1 MRNSGFPIDNF
12 SNRSFLES
20 LDMGQLPHVGRL
32 LRGQQILKDLIGAV
46 QEWSQKSPAALQA
59 QIAPDRLSYTV
70 TLDVNAQPPLDD
82 WAYRFG
88 EVVHHLRAS
97 LDNLLVHVA
106 TESGI
111 TDPKRLKRIQFP
123 VCVTAAEWRD
133 SASRVADL
141 PATVRDAVQQV
152 QPFNRGPTAGDVKG
166 DLLVM
171 LRDLSNRDK
180 HHARVITSL
189 TPLSLTQMGSV
200 EFETEE
206 GASASV
212 PPDITI
218 TVPSFETGGILYAHR
233 TKGRIAKVG
242 GRLDYHLQVHLDMP
256 DGQSVEIAWILN
268 ALGQY
273 TDMVLTH
280 VASAI
285 PAT

>member
-1 MRNSGFPIDNF
+1 
-12 SNRSFLES
+12 
-20 LDMGQLPHVGRL
+20 MGTLPHVGRL
-32 LRGQQILKDLIGAV
+32 QRGQQILKDLVGAV
-46 QEWSQKSPAALQA
+46 HDWSQKSPATLQA
-59 QIAPDRLSYTV
+59 TIAPDRLSYTV
-70 TLDVNAQPPLDD
+70 TLDVNAPPPLDD

-97 LDNLLVHVA
+97 LDNLLVHIA
-106 TESGI
+106 TQSGV
-111 TDPKRLKRIQFP
+111 TDPRKLKRIQFP
-123 VCVTAAEWRD
+123 VCATADEWRG

-141 PATVRDAVQQV
+141 PTPVRDAVQQV
-152 QPFNRGPTAGDVKG
+152 QPFNRGPTAEDIKG

-189 TPLSLTQMGSV
+189 APLTLNQMAAV

-212 PPDITI
+212 PPDITV
-218 TVPSFETGGILYAHR
+218 TVPSFETGGVLYTHR

-242 GRLDYHLQVHLDMP
+242 GRLDYHLQVHIDMP

-268 ALGQY
+268 ALALY

-280 VASAI
+280 VATAI